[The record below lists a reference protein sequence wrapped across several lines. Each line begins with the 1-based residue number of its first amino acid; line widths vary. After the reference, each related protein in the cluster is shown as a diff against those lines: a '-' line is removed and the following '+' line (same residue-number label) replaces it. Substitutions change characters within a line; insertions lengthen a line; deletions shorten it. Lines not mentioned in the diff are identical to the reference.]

1 MKTRYN
7 NSRAFSRMLNRRE
20 MSGYQPRSLREEIGM
35 ILNRLKL
42 DPAATRCDKAT
53 IER

>member
-1 MKTRYN
+1 
-7 NSRAFSRMLNRRE
+7 

-35 ILNRLKL
+35 ILKQLKL